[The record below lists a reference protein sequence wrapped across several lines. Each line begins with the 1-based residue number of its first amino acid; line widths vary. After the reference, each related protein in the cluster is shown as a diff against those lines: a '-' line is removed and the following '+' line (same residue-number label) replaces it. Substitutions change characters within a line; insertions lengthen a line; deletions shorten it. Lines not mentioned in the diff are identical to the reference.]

1 MNWGLKIALG
11 LGVFMTFIMVLAY
24 LMMTSKNDDLVDADY
39 YEKGINYN
47 VDYDKKSRVTLDLAT
62 PDVVVANQQLTV
74 TFKHNATGTIKL
86 IRTADKDLDKN
97 MTLKTDSLNQ
107 FIIPTTGL
115 ATGLW
120 KLQIDW
126 NSNGISYLYEKE
138 VML

>member
-39 YEKGINYN
+39 YEKGISYN
-47 VDYDKKSRVTLDLAT
+47 VEYQKKTQVLRDQAAPKVMIHDQQLNLLF
-62 PDVVVANQQLTV
+62 NQQ
-74 TFKHNATGTIKL
+74 ATGNVKL
-86 IRTADKDLDKN
+86 IRTADKTMDKS

-107 FIIPTTGL
+107 FNIPISGI

-120 KLQIDW
+120 KLRIDW
-126 NSNGISYLYEKE
+126 TSEGVDYLYEKE

>member
-47 VDYDKKSRVTLDLAT
+47 VDYEKKSRVTKDQAT
-62 PDVVVANQQLTV
+62 PEVLINGQQLTI
-74 TFKHNATGTIKL
+74 TFKKAATGTVKL
-86 IRTADKDLDKN
+86 IRTADKSMDKN

-107 FIIPTTGL
+107 YNIPITGL

-126 NSNGISYLYEKE
+126 NSNGLSYLYEKE

>member
-115 ATGLW
+115 APGLW

>member
-47 VDYDKKSRVTLDLAT
+47 VDYDKKSRVTLDQAT

-120 KLQIDW
+120 KLQINW